1 MKVKIT
7 QKHIDAAKIYRDKT
21 DVNPTEC
28 CPISLAL
35 WDKFPWKNISVGW
48 CSTPSNANKMF
59 HEIFYISI
67 LDPDNNYKQI
77 INTHDIVS
85 DIEDCSRFAEKYDNG
100 EEVKPFEF
108 ELKPTRGSK

>member
-1 MKVKIT
+1 MKIKVK

-48 CSTPSNANKMF
+48 CSRPSDEYKMY
-59 HEIFYISI
+59 HETFYISI
-67 LDPDNNYKQI
+67 LDPDDDYKEI
-77 INTHDIVS
+77 INTDNVIS

-100 EEVKPFEF
+100 DKVKPFEF
-108 ELKPTRGSK
+108 EIKPTS